1 MTSKSRTWTWTWRST
16 LRSKFSREVSFYPS
30 RKSTKQQASWYEFPG
45 QLNFLIPYVFPL
57 QILDSRDLTITSV
70 HDLSTKDAL
79 NFIKGENT
87 ATFGQKIE
95 ITLPDQ
101 DRLKVS
107 IEYATSS
114 KATALQWLNP
124 QQTSGKKHPFLFSQC
139 QAIHCRSMVPCQD
152 TPGNK
157 VTYSAKVICTY
168 LIRFFF
174 KMLISLS

>member
-16 LRSKFSREVSFYPS
+16 LRSKFSRDVSFYPS
-30 RKSTKQQASWYEFPG
+30 RKSTKQQASWYEFAW

-87 ATFGQKIE
+87 
-95 ITLPDQ
+95 
-101 DRLKVS
+101 
-107 IEYATSS
+107 TSS

-157 VTYSAKVICTY
+157 VTYSAKVMCTY
-168 LIRFFF
+168 LIR
-174 KMLISLS
+174 I